1 MEAIE
6 EIFLIKEINTLKINH
21 NGNFKKI
28 GVKEFV
34 TKVDYSFL
42 HKSVDHERFWNNQT
56 FNSK

>member
-42 HKSVDHERFWNNQT
+42 HKSVDHERF
-56 FNSK
+56 